1 MIKAIAKKGKSG
13 LNRSSRDTGGGGE
26 GHRVVHKLSKKP
38 TGPADA
44 NRKILSSHVTLL
56 ELYSPGQGKAEG
68 TGVRIAESGGQD
80 GEAKKTRIVT
90 EKGGFSLFLE
100 AGEEEIAYTGGWE
113 WGRQS
118 R

>member
-68 TGVRIAESGGQD
+68 TGVKSLSLEGRMG
-80 GEAKKTRIVT
+80 KP
-90 EKGGFSLFLE
+90 EKPG
-100 AGEEEIAYTGGWE
+100 
-113 WGRQS
+113 
-118 R
+118 